1 MGVSYP
7 KLGTFSP
14 VMQLCIVVSFSC
26 SSCIVSVLLPF
37 WYLREGKLSEL
48 NAENN
53 VGSSGGVGLDWYIEP
68 VEGGGRLTEQ
78 VMWKKMTD
86 LGVIKCDGES
96 NYKQCGRMKETGA
109 KVKTCCYKCEHL
121 DRGSGVGDDKRMRE
135 EKKRVACGTCT
146 EFAHL
151 WKNGE

>member
-1 MGVSYP
+1 
-7 KLGTFSP
+7 
-14 VMQLCIVVSFSC
+14 
-26 SSCIVSVLLPF
+26 
-37 WYLREGKLSEL
+37 
-48 NAENN
+48 
-53 VGSSGGVGLDWYIEP
+53 
-68 VEGGGRLTEQ
+68 
-78 VMWKKMTD
+78 MTD

-151 WKNGE
+151 